1 MVRALSRTEEE
12 NMKRNLV
19 VLGLLLIS
27 CSACE
32 TQAPSN
38 SESAS
43 SAAPQAANLFDDS
56 SGLTYGSYEQSTLVL
71 DENGF
76 PVIISSIPEIYSPD
90 GRVSSGRAFDTLVL
104 DFSDPPAPATV
115 VSGLMWPMD
124 LPGSDV
130 FDIVQVTLSD
140 GIQYVDPIENTGSS
154 TFLEFPSQDNPASQR
169 LEVIPLAP
177 DIGPSPDD
185 LYVGVD
191 PPPDQLP
198 EPGSL
203 VLLATGLG
211 AAGAMGLRKRDRSQ
225 ASPGDVIRLLKM

>member
-1 MVRALSRTEEE
+1 
-12 NMKRNLV
+12 MKRNLV

-32 TQAPSN
+32 TQAPSD
-38 SESAS
+38 SETAS
-43 SAAPQAANLFDDS
+43 SAAPQAPNLSDDF
-56 SGLTYGSYEQSTLVL
+56 SGLTYGSYEQSTLAL

-76 PVIISSIPEIYSPD
+76 PVIISSIPEIYSTD
-90 GRVSSGRAFDTLVL
+90 GRVSTGRAFDTLVL
-104 DFSDPPAPATV
+104 DFSNPPAPGTV
-115 VSGLMWPMD
+115 VSGLMWSMD
-124 LPGSDV
+124 LPGIDV

-140 GIQYVDPIENTGSS
+140 GSQYVDPLENAGSG
-154 TFLEFPSQDNPASQR
+154 TFVEFPTHANPASQGVEM
-169 LEVIPLAP
+169 LPLAP

-185 LYVGVD
+185 TYSGVD

-211 AAGAMGLRKRDRSQ
+211 VAGAVGLRKRDRSQ
-225 ASPGDVIRLLKM
+225 ASPGDVIRLLKMQEKRMQDCG